1 MGFLKNKSF
10 WLMLFIV
17 ALGAVLRLIFIDKP
31 DGLWNDEYVSWAV
44 ASTPLGKGFWDAVFA
59 QCHMPFYY
67 FYLKFFMHFF
77 GQSDLLLRLTSVF
90 TGVLSI
96 IPMYFI
102 GKELE
107 NKEHGEKLG
116 ILCAAIASLS
126 SFLIYFSQEVR
137 FYALLFLFSALTLL
151 FTLKLVKEQSI
162 KNIIGFIISNLL
174 IIFTH
179 TIGFIYVIF
188 NLIFVGLYLS
198 KNKENKKI
206 ITAISAS
213 LVGFILICAPLL
225 YMIFS
230 PRTQSQFWGHFTFS
244 KLAFMLTDYFSP
256 ILINPVSLPDS
267 FIGSINPNFTIF
279 AIIPTLIALIG
290 IIKTLI
296 SKDKK
301 ILGLFLVCLAYLST
315 LIIAAVFG
323 KLIFITKYSIE
334 IYPTLILLMAF
345 GLLEFKKA
353 WRYLFVFV
361 FCFLNLFY
369 IISNPTSTPKL
380 HRPEGHKIVAD
391 LLNNAQ
397 LNSGDYILFNY
408 YGQDRF
414 KKYFDIDK
422 YNTYSINKV
431 NYSDYLGAK
440 NKDDFKKIDNRVFN
454 KNFKKDVLDKLKPNQ
469 KLSVVILKDVAMYS
483 PTQMYSLLKNENAYN
498 NVPFMFLA
506 FSQVKNDTL
515 RNCLQNLQILRIEEK
530 GSWAVITFKKN

>member
-1 MGFLKNKSF
+1 MTIIKNKTF
-10 WLMLFIV
+10 WLMLFLV
-17 ALGAVLRLIFIDKP
+17 VLGMALRLIFIDKP

-44 ASTPLGKGFWDAVFA
+44 ASIPLGKGFWSAVFA

-67 FYLKFFMHFF
+67 FYLKFFMYFF

-90 TGVLSI
+90 AGVLSI

-102 GKELE
+102 GKEF
-107 NKEHGEKLG
+107 KDEKLG
-116 ILCAAIASLS
+116 VLCAAITSLS

-137 FYALLFLFSALTLL
+137 FYALLFLFSALALL
-151 FTLKLVKEQSI
+151 FTLKLIKEQTT

-179 TIGFIYVIF
+179 AIGFIFVF
-188 NLIFVGLYLS
+188 LNLIFVGLYLS
-198 KNKENKKI
+198 KNKENKNI
-206 ITAISAS
+206 ITTISVS
-213 LVGFILICAPLL
+213 LLGFILTCAPLL
-225 YMIFS
+225 YIIFS

-256 ILINPVSLPDS
+256 ILINPVSLPDN

-323 KLIFITKYSIE
+323 KLVFITKYSIE
-334 IYPTLILLMAF
+334 IYPALILIMAF

-353 WRYLFVFV
+353 WRYLFIFV

-369 IISNPTSTPKL
+369 IIKDPNSTPKL

-397 LNSGDYILFNY
+397 LNNGDYILFNY

-422 YNTYSINKV
+422 YNTNSINKV
-431 NYSDYLGAK
+431 NYSDYLGVK
-440 NKDDFKKIDNRVFN
+440 NKEDFKKIDNRVFD
-454 KNFKKDVLDKLKPNQ
+454 KNFKTNVLDKLKPNK

-483 PTQMYSLLKNENAYN
+483 PTQMYALVNDKIAYENA
-498 NVPFMFLA
+498 PFMFLV
-506 FSQVKNDTL
+506 FSQVKNYTL

-530 GSWAVITFKKN
+530 GSWFVITFKKN